1 MAINFTDG
9 LRHLYVAGLNS
20 VTNQSNNSLRV
31 WLNKGNF
38 ILEPKDVDVFELSI
52 FNPSD
57 FLSTLAFDINR
68 LSIASVETIANMDY
82 ETKTP
87 KFLAWKLVN
96 YYYSAFFSAHS
107 ILKVLGFGLV
117 QIDDRIVAQ
126 LKQRAASYGFGD
138 AVISRG
144 IYCFSISKSAKVVFY
159 KVDKYSDS
167 HKGLWNRFADLL
179 DVLNAKAVLTG
190 KYDSTCVVK
199 KQNLKYR

>member
-1 MAINFTDG
+1 
-9 LRHLYVAGLNS
+9 
-20 VTNQSNNSLRV
+20 
-31 WLNKGNF
+31 
-38 ILEPKDVDVFELSI
+38 
-52 FNPSD
+52 
-57 FLSTLAFDINR
+57 
-68 LSIASVETIANMDY
+68 MDY
-82 ETKTP
+82 ETNTP

-96 YYYSAFFSAHS
+96 YYYSAFFYAHS

-190 KYDSTCVVK
+190 KYDSTYVVK
-199 KQNLKYR
+199 KTESEIPVTSVYGNMPLGEATVVTRNSRSSRG